1 MARRSSGLF
10 PRNQSTDDDAGLLT
24 TTYSLPVGVASAKT
38 FQLNIVANFAADT
51 DEVIIQI
58 QKGAATKNVTY
69 SWQDSDA
76 GNFNNFAPGEYRI
89 QAYQRGF
96 GIEGLRVGLSSTATD
111 IRVDCSAT
119 C

>member
-1 MARRSSGLF
+1 MAKRSQGLF
-10 PRNQSTDDDAGLLT
+10 PVNSSTDDDSGLLT

-38 FQLNIVANFAADT
+38 FQFNIVANFAADT

-58 QKGAATKNVTY
+58 QKGDATKNLRYTF
-69 SWQDSDA
+69 QDSQPGA
-76 GNFNNFAPGEYRI
+76 NPFVAGEYRI
-89 QAYQRGF
+89 QAFHRGF